1 MFLHWSFFEVYI
13 LFFFFQVLLSVAL
26 RTALAFYSK
35 SRGGY
40 AHSLRWVQQGGHVE
54 LGKIFR
60 STVGRGLPSSQFR
73 SLVVVI
79 ALSAFLEIVN
89 IAANALVKES
99 VQGTNPSHELVKTTE
114 FVSLD
119 TISTLA
125 GWSATV
131 SYNSSLSDNLL
142 RTINSTRNIPDAIPN
157 RAYTPRKY
165 PYEVACTNF
174 DLIILDKH
182 TDLYPN
188 LLSSN
193 NGCAILTLAP
203 IITMDMNKTATVI
216 TRRSNGSVNVVIPGA
231 YDFRN
236 GTALGLGFQTAPTS
250 ISAIFGDLVNKCATG
265 TIEGMIIS
273 SSASGITSAPFSS
286 VTKCVFPSGQVISLS
301 VTAVRYSVPDLK
313 SFGSIS
319 SSVLQSSRA
328 PVLAMQNSVTDGT
341 FSNLTASPL
350 DGISVMEIQFSGSK
364 VDLLV
369 CASRRAGQAGPPY
382 LACLYS
388 VVTAIASKPQPMLP
402 EIAALRG
409 ADKPISVLQKMT
421 SIFSINHLPLINGTG
436 SNIFSVSQILDDS
449 SSAAYYVAS
458 LGQNFFMDWDDGGL
472 YTVFDTVDL
481 TKGYELPGWLFGSV
495 VAIMAVCLLFRI
507 VSEIMLDSRYK
518 GSLLWALTKEIQP
531 HLGRSTPTLV
541 RVKPDTLTVESFW
554 LVDTV
559 KLLDSEGE

>member
-1 MFLHWSFFEVYI
+1 MPTIF
-13 LFFFFQVLLSVAL
+13 AL
-26 RTALAFYSK
+26 RAALAFYSK

-40 AHSLRWVQQGGHVE
+40 AHSLRWLQQGGHVE

-60 STVGRGLPSSQFR
+60 ITAGRGLPSSQFR

-99 VQGTNPSHELVKTTE
+99 VQGTNPSRELVKTTE
-114 FVSLD
+114 FISLD

-131 SYNSSLSDNLL
+131 PYNSSLSDNLL
-142 RTINSTRNIPDAIPN
+142 RTINSTLNILDAIPN
-157 RAYTPRKY
+157 RVYTPRKY

-193 NGCAILTLAP
+193 NGCAILHLAP
-203 IITMDMNKTATVI
+203 SSLMTMNKTATVI
-216 TRRSNGSVNVVIPGA
+216 TRRSNGSVKVVIPSP
-231 YDFRN
+231 YDVQN
-236 GTALGLGFQTAPTS
+236 DTATDLGFRSSPLS
-250 ISAIFGDLVNKCATG
+250 IVVAFGDLVNKCATG
-265 TIEGMIIS
+265 TGEGTTFS
-273 SSASGITSAPFSS
+273 SSASGINSAPSSS

-301 VTAVRYSVPDLK
+301 VTTVLYSVPDLK

-350 DGISVMEIQFSGSK
+350 DGITVMEIQFSGSR
-364 VDLLV
+364 VDLLI

-382 LACLYS
+382 LTCLYS

-409 ADKPISVLQKMT
+409 ADKPISVLQKLT
-421 SIFSINHLPLINGTG
+421 SIFPINYLPLINGTG

-458 LGQNFFMDWDDGGL
+458 LGQNFFIGWDDGGL

-481 TKGYELPGWLFGSV
+481 TKGYELPDWLFESV
-495 VAIMAVCLLFRI
+495 VAIMAVCLLFQI
-507 VSEIMLDSRYK
+507 VAEIMLDSRYK
-518 GSLLWALTKEIQP
+518 RSLLWALTKEIQP

-541 RVKPDTLTVESFW
+541 RVKADTLTVEGFR

-559 KLLDSEGE
+559 KLLDSKEQ

>member
-1 MFLHWSFFEVYI
+1 MFLSWSFFEVYI
-13 LFFFFQVLLSVAL
+13 LFFFFHILLSAAL
-26 RTALAFYSK
+26 RTGLAFYSK
-35 SRGGY
+35 SRGGHT
-40 AHSLRWVQQGGHVE
+40 HSLRWVQQGGHVE
-54 LGKIFR
+54 LGKIFWN
-60 STVGRGLPSSQFR
+60 TMGRGLPSSQFR
-73 SLVVVI
+73 PLVVVI

-114 FVSLD
+114 FISLD

-131 SYNSSLSDNLL
+131 SFNSSLSDSLL
-142 RTINSTRNIPDAIPN
+142 RTINSTLNIPDAIPN
-157 RAYTPRKY
+157 RVYTPRKY

-174 DLIILDKH
+174 DLIMLDKH

-193 NGCAILTLAP
+193 NGCAILSLAP
-203 IITMDMNKTATVI
+203 INTMTINKTATVI
-216 TRRSNGSVNVVIPGA
+216 TRRSNSSVKVVMPGP
-231 YDFRN
+231 YDFQD
-236 GTALGLGFQTAPTS
+236 GTAAALGFQSSSVS
-250 ISAIFGDLVNKCATG
+250 ISVVFGDLVNKCATSI
-265 TIEGMIIS
+265 IEGMTIS

-328 PVLAMQNSVTDGT
+328 PVLAMQNSITDGT
-341 FSNLTASPL
+341 LSNLTASPL
-350 DGISVMEIQFSGSK
+350 DGISVMEIQFSGSR
-364 VDLLV
+364 VDLLT
-369 CASRRAGQAGPPY
+369 CASRRAGHAGPPY

-421 SIFSINHLPLINGTG
+421 SIFPVNHLPLINGTE

-495 VAIMAVCLLFRI
+495 VAIMAVSLLLGI
-507 VSEIMLDSRYK
+507 VAEITLDSRYK

-531 HLGRSTPTLV
+531 HLGRSTPTLI
-541 RVKPDTLTVESFW
+541 RVKPDTLTVEGFR
-554 LVDTV
+554 LVDSV
-559 KLLDSEGE
+559 NLLDSTEQ